1 MKVVHLSFTDIAG
14 GAARAAWRVHRS
26 LDSVGINSAMFVGSA
41 YSHGSDVTQYSPTA
55 GLASGLRRRARRAV
69 LRRDHMALM
78 YRPAGTEPYW
88 DDRTTNGSEVGVLAP
103 AADVYHIHQITDFVD
118 YAALPILSARA
129 PIVWTLHE
137 TTPLTGGCPY
147 PYECVGFTRQC
158 GACPQLGS
166 SDERDLSHAVWRRKQ
181 SHYSRIA
188 PTRMHVVGPSQWIAE
203 QARRSTLL
211 NRFPVSVIPYA
222 LDTEIFRPMREA
234 RRLLDAFG
242 VPPSARIVLFVAEHT
257 NYLRKGF
264 TLLDSALARLKDIS
278 DVALISLGRGE
289 KPTLQSAL
297 PHIHLGTLT
306 EDRMI
311 AAVYSMADVFVIP
324 SLEDNLPNT
333 VLESMACGTPVVGF
347 RVGGIPD
354 MVREGENGLLVPRG
368 DITGLASAIETL
380 LTDESR
386 RACMGAAGRRI
397 AEREYNY
404 RVQSERYLNLYSSLL
419 NETAARGGGTA
430 DERI

>member
-1 MKVVHLSFTDIAG
+1 MNVVHLSFTDING

-26 LDSVGINSAMFVGSA
+26 LDLVGIDSAMFVGFRDG
-41 YSHGSDVTQYSPTA
+41 HGTDVTQYEPTSQ
-55 GLASGLRRRARRAV
+55 LASRLRRRARRAV
-69 LRRDHMALM
+69 LHRDHKVLM
-78 YRPAGTEPYW
+78 HRPAGSEPYW
-88 DDRTTNGSEVGVLAP
+88 DDRTTNGSEVGALAP
-103 AADVYHIHQITDFVD
+103 AADVYHVHQITDFVD
-118 YAALPILSARA
+118 YAALPILAARA

-137 TTPLTGGCPY
+137 TTPFTGGCPY
-147 PYECVGFTRQC
+147 TYECAGFTRQC

-181 SHYSRIA
+181 RHYSRIA
-188 PTRMHVVGPSQWIAE
+188 PTRMHVVGPSQWIAAE
-203 QARRSTLL
+203 ARRSTLF

-222 LDTEIFRPMREA
+222 LDTEVFRPMREA

-242 VPPSARIVLFVAEHT
+242 VPPSARIVLFVAAST

-264 TLLDSALARLKDIS
+264 NLLDSALGRLKNIS
-278 DVALISLGRGE
+278 DVALISLGHGD

-297 PHIHLGTLT
+297 PYIHLGTLT
-306 EDRMI
+306 EDRMM
-311 AAVYSMADVFVIP
+311 AAVYSLADVFVIP

-368 DITGLASAIETL
+368 DIAGLATAIETL
-380 LTDESR
+380 LTEESR

-404 RVQSERYLNLYSSLL
+404 RVQAERYSNLYSSLV
-419 NETAARGGGTA
+419 NEVK
-430 DERI
+430 